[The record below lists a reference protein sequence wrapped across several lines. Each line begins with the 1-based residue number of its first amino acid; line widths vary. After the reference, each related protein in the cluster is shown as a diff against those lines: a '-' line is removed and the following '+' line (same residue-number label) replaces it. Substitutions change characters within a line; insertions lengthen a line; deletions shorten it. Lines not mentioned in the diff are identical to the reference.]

1 MSKII
6 VNYTLNLGTMADK
19 VALGKARQDSNTTFE
34 RLGYPVEDLVC
45 KNYKLPL
52 LPNLQGLWLHI
63 KMLVD

>member
-34 RLGYPVEDLVC
+34 RLTRVRSYI
-45 KNYKLPL
+45 
-52 LPNLQGLWLHI
+52 LQL
-63 KMLVD
+63 